1 MRLSLLKSVTFS
13 LAVGLSACVNDKPE
27 IRETVPVEV
36 GIANR
41 VYVINEGNFGS
52 GNSSVSLY
60 SSDSAQVIPDYYK
73 DLNGAPLGDVA
84 QSMTLIDGSYYIV
97 LNNSGSIVRCNRQ
110 LKKTA
115 AIGGFIS
122 PRYLLQVSN
131 RKAYVSDFKSNQISV
146 LDLNDLTVTGA
157 IKCSGWTEKM
167 VMLYGKAYV
176 TNLRSGY
183 LYVIDAA
190 ADRITDSVYV
200 GMNCGSAVIDKHDK
214 IWVLGA
220 GDGTGAGGR
229 LSRID
234 PVKLQ
239 VEKFFAFSAG
249 ESPWNLGINGTN
261 DTIYF
266 LNGGVFRMAVTDAA
280 IPSAPFIARGS
291 RNYYGLGVNP
301 DDCNIYVA
309 DALDYSQRSAI
320 YIFSPDGTQI
330 GFFNAGI
337 NSNSFYFE

>member
-1 MRLSLLKSVTFS
+1 MHAFIKFVAFTVVILLT
-13 LAVGLSACVNDKPE
+13 ACVKDKPDLKE
-27 IRETVPVEV
+27 LVPVEV
-36 GIANR
+36 GSEKR

-60 SSDSAQVIPDYYK
+60 NSDSAGVIPDYYK
-73 DLNGAPLGDVA
+73 ALNDAPLGDVA
-84 QSMTLIDGSYYIV
+84 QSMTLIEGNFYIV

-110 LKKTA
+110 LKKTGA
-115 AIGGFIS
+115 VAGLIS

-131 RKAYVSDFKSNQISV
+131 RKAYVSDFKSNQISI
-146 LDLNDLTVTGA
+146 LDLNDLSITGA

-167 VMLYGKAYV
+167 IMLYGKAYV
-176 TNLRSGY
+176 TNLRTSY

-190 ADRITDSVYV
+190 GDLITDSIYV
-200 GMNCGSAVIDKHDK
+200 GINCGSAVIDKHDK

-220 GDGTGAGGR
+220 GDGKGAGGR

-239 VEKFFAFSAG
+239 VEKVYTFSAG
-249 ESPWNLGINGTN
+249 ESPWNLCINKAS
-261 DTIYF
+261 DTLYF
-266 LNGGVFRMAVTDAA
+266 LNGGIFRMGVTDAA
-280 IPSAPFIARGS
+280 IPTDPFIAQGS

-301 DDCNIYVA
+301 NDYKIYAA
-309 DALDYSQRSAI
+309 DALDYSQRSAV
-320 YIFSPDGTQI
+320 YIFSAKGTQT